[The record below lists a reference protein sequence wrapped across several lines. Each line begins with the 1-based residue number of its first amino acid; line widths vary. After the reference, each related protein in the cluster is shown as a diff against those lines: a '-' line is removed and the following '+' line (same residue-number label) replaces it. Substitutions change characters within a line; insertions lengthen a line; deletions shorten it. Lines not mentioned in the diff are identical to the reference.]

1 MVTLQRPIFDGQ
13 QTSCETAILAEE
25 TLVNLVK
32 TGQVFNAAA
41 SALRPR
47 MDDKDE
53 QRHQRRQCS
62 CVVSIISLSGPR
74 LPDRRA
80 PPPPACRRTSRAMVR
95 MFRNFR
101 RWRPSGECLL
111 YLRPVRCLFGSGPP
125 ACHDVAVRLYTCKRL
140 TCVEWLHQPVSWR
153 VIRDPPPLF
162 SWISRRAGLR
172 QPLFLK

>member
-53 QRHQRRQCS
+53 QRHQRRQYS

-95 MFRNFR
+95 MFRIFADGVLRENAFST
-101 RWRPSGECLL
+101 SG
-111 YLRPVRCLFGSGPP
+111 RFGVYSG
-125 ACHDVAVRLYTCKRL
+125 T
-140 TCVEWLHQPVSWR
+140 
-153 VIRDPPPLF
+153 IRQ
-162 SWISRRAGLR
+162 RATM
-172 QPLFLK
+172 